1 MLLTVLN
8 GTDTDELVMET
19 ACKIARHTKDKILCV
34 YIIVVPRNKPIDQEI
49 PAYTNM
55 GERTLQHAE
64 EEAMKFKIKIKGQ
77 ILQARSKGVSIVN
90 YAKEEMCELLIL
102 GITKDSLDNKQLL
115 DPDTRYVLL
124 NSNSKVITCRL

>member
-8 GTDTDELVMET
+8 GTDTDDLVMET

-64 EEAMKFKIKIKGQ
+64 DEAMKFKIKIKWNPRKQ
-77 ILQARSKGVSIVN
+77 RSHTFNLLSLFLGVLYIS
-90 YAKEEMCELLIL
+90 
-102 GITKDSLDNKQLL
+102 KDIKIM
-115 DPDTRYVLL
+115 
-124 NSNSKVITCRL
+124 SKVQK